1 MRATRSAGADPRG
14 VTSMPIRGPLPDV
27 EIPAVAL
34 APFVLERAREF
45 GDRPALVDGL
55 SGRSLTYSGLE
66 DQIRRTSAGLVERG
80 FLRGDRLALL
90 APNMPEYGVAFHAAT
105 LAGGA
110 VTTIN
115 PVFNTEE
122 IAKQLQDAQPRILVT
137 VPAAAEQAHRAAS
150 ATGVEQIYVIGE
162 DAFADLQDVE
172 PLSEQVAIDPA
183 EDLAALPY
191 SSGTTG
197 HPKGVMLTH
206 RNLVANLCQAQAVI
220 PLKPSDVVIGVLP
233 FFHIY
238 GMTLILNLTLRTGAT
253 IVTMPRFDLEGFLTA
268 LQEHRVTRAYVVPPI
283 LLMLAKHPRV
293 DDFDLSSLEL
303 VTCGAAPL
311 GAELELAC
319 AQRLRCQVCQGY
331 GMTESSPVSHSA
343 VHPGRALK
351 PGTIGMPVPNLECR
365 IVDVATGEDAERG
378 ELWMRGPNI
387 MKGYLNNDAATRATL
402 DADGWL
408 RTGDVATVDA
418 DGYFSIVDRVKEL
431 IKYKGFQVA
440 PAELEAIIIAHPE
453 VADAAVIPIADEEAG
468 EVPKA
473 FVVRSGDLTDREL
486 KAYVAQ
492 RVSTYKQ
499 IRAVEFVDEIPKSP
513 SGKILRRVLKDREAE
528 AATKRAA
535 AVGR

>member
-1 MRATRSAGADPRG
+1 
-14 VTSMPIRGPLPDV
+14 MPMRGPLPDV
-27 EIPAVAL
+27 DIPRVAVG
-34 APFVLERAREF
+34 PFVLERAREW
-45 GDRPALVDGL
+45 GERPALVDGP
-55 SGRSLTYSGLE
+55 SGRVLTYAGLD
-66 DQIRRTSAGLVERG
+66 DQTRRMSAGLVQRG
-80 FLRGDRLALL
+80 FIRGDKLALL
-90 APNMPEYGVAFHAAT
+90 APNGPEYGVAFHAAT
-105 LAGGA
+105 FAGGA

-122 IAKQLQDAQPRILVT
+122 IAKQLLDAQPRVLVT
-137 VPAAAEQAHRAAS
+137 VQAVAEQARKAAGDTS
-150 ATGVEQIYVIGE
+150 VEQMYVIGE
-162 DAFADLQDVE
+162 DSFAALQDAE
-172 PLSEQVAIDPA
+172 PLSEQVAVDPA
-183 EDLAALPY
+183 VDLAALPY

-206 RNLVANLCQAQAVI
+206 RNLVANLCQAQAAL

-238 GMTLILNLTLRTGAT
+238 GMTLILNLTLRMGAT
-253 IVTMPRFDLEGFLTA
+253 IVTMPRFDLEGFLRA
-268 LQEHRVTRAYVVPPI
+268 IQEHRVTRAYVVPPI
-283 LLMLAKHPRV
+283 LLMLAKDPRV

-319 AQRLRCQVCQGY
+319 AQRLRCRVCQGY

-343 VHPGRALK
+343 VDGREIKA
-351 PGTIGMPVPNLECR
+351 GTIGMPVPNLECR
-365 IVDVATGEDAERG
+365 IVDAATGEDTERG

-440 PAELEAIIIAHPE
+440 PAELEAIIITHPQ
-453 VADAAVIPIADEEAG
+453 VADVAVIPIADEEAG

-473 FVVRSGDLTDREL
+473 LVVRSGELTGEDLR
-486 KAYVAQ
+486 AYVAQ
-492 RVSTYKQ
+492 RVSGYKQ

-513 SGKILRRVLKDREAE
+513 SGKILRRVLKDREKE
-528 AATKRAA
+528 AAADRAA
-535 AVGR
+535 AVRN